1 MRIVLPFAHPRTQG
15 RGRMMEFCD
24 FTHDRQPQ
32 AAAVDSGAFDA
43 IKSVK
48 HLERI
53 FLAETYS
60 IVFYFQQ
67 RKIPLLPQARCNVP
81 ALRGI
86 AQSVIE
92 KVVDHFPQQ
101 GGLPRTEKT
110 NHRHLTDPLPEK
122 MVDLFIDYRMM
133 GVGGD
138 DSWGEVW

>member
-1 MRIVLPFAHPRTQG
+1 
-15 RGRMMEFCD
+15 MMEFCD

-43 IKSVK
+43 IKAVK

-60 IVFYFQQ
+60 IVLYFQQ
-67 RKIPLLPQARCNVP
+67 RKIPLLPHARCNVP
-81 ALRGI
+81 TLRGI

-101 GGLPRTEKT
+101 KGVTQHPRFADGLEAKIDASRQGTRNPVGHDVAQQGIELDR
-110 NHRHLTDPLPEK
+110 RQRLF
-122 MVDLFIDYRMM
+122 DLLAGLWAVSR
-133 GVGGD
+133 
-138 DSWGEVW
+138 EVV